1 MNHDKLNIIIGL
13 TIFAIGGIIT
23 FYVVK
28 KFNEKL
34 AIFTNDLLKEKQA
47 DGYWKWS
54 RNSMMMF
61 QAWYCCMFVFIA
73 DFIKNDYKA
82 NETLFW
88 GMLGIATTGQI
99 ASAYAKKINPLVREP
114 KENISDEQKS

>member
-1 MNHDKLNIIIGL
+1 MSQDNLNITIG
-13 TIFAIGGIIT
+13 FAIFIVVGIIV
-23 FYVVK
+23 FYIIK

-34 AIFTNDLLKEKQA
+34 TIFTNDLLKEKQA

-73 DFIKNDYKA
+73 DFLKNNYKV

-88 GMLGIATTGQI
+88 GMLAIATGGQI
-99 ASAYAKKINPLVREP
+99 ASAYAKKVNPLIQEP
-114 KENISDEQKS
+114 KEDDTNK